1 MATMNISLPDAMR
14 DWIDEQ
20 VKSGAY
26 ASASDYVRDL
36 VRDHQKQRDKIEWL
50 RQELIKGE
58 ESGISNRT
66 VEDIIRDS
74 KAARLNRL

>member
-36 VRDHQKQRDKIEWL
+36 VRDHQKQRDFLEWE
-50 RQELIKGE
+50 RREVQKGLA
-58 ESGISNRT
+58 SGISTRT
-66 VEDIIRDS
+66 FEDIIRDGH
-74 KAARLNRL
+74 ARWNAS